1 MAGNVAGG
9 QWSLVREELID
20 AAATEGGLWLRARR
34 PGESFAPLGMGG
46 QRQSLHDFMIH
57 RRVPRQVRD
66 RVPLLVNAQ
75 GVVWVVGLRL
85 DEGARV
91 TADTASVL
99 RVSIARD
106 TAA

>member
-1 MAGNVAGG
+1 MEAVVWEEVVDARVA
-9 QWSLVREELID
+9 
-20 AAATEGGLWLRARR
+20 AGGLWLRGRL

-46 QRQSLHDFMIH
+46 RHRSLHDFMID
-57 RRVPRQVRD
+57 RRVPRHVRD
-66 RVPLLVNAQ
+66 RVPLLVNAE

-85 DEGARV
+85 DERARV

-99 RVSIARD
+99 HLRIARN